1 MNGAEQMSKTVF
13 PKLSL
18 LLLVVPMLSACLDLG
33 DAAVGA
39 AGVVIADTLI
49 ENQNGG
55 DGLF

>member
-1 MNGAEQMSKTVF
+1 MTIKHL
-13 PKLSL
+13 PKFAVL
-18 LLLVVPMLSACLDLG
+18 LAAIPLLSACLDLG